1 MNSPKLII
9 KDCTTDCELREKY
22 KCGTFASSSMII
34 CLNPSSRMVSMSM
47 YDDEDAYIAYIT
59 NSKFGKSFLER
70 YMS

>member
-22 KCGTFASSSMII
+22 KCGTFASTSMII
-34 CLNPSSRMVSMSM
+34 CLNPSSRMMSM
-47 YDDEDAYIAYIT
+47 YDYEDAYIAGIT